1 MELRSVINRVWVSVG
16 MFAAIFSIIAAFSA
30 VAVAQEIVDK
40 TVATLHDGVRTELIT
55 YSDLKW
61 QLALQPDVPLDP
73 PRSEDLN
80 RALQTLIDQ
89 RLFALEAE
97 RFPRP
102 APTDDE
108 ISKAIGKT
116 LTYFPSIATFE
127 SRLKLVGFD
136 SVKDDNFEHII
147 AQRLAIESYID
158 FRFRSFVVV
167 TPDEITRYYRDVFV
181 PEFTRRNSGRALPTF
196 EEKRDE
202 IKAILVEDRVG
213 ARIESFLDEAKRR
226 VEIEILIEV

>member
-1 MELRSVINRVWVSVG
+1 MEVFRSINKVG
-16 MFAAIFSIIAAFSA
+16 PKRSFFAALLALLAAFSTNSSG
-30 VAVAQEIVDK
+30 QEIVDK
-40 TVATLHDGVRTELIT
+40 TVAVLQDGVRAELIT

-61 QLALQPDVPLDP
+61 QLALQPDVPLSP

-80 RALQTLIDQ
+80 RALQILIDQ

-102 APTDDE
+102 APTDAE
-108 ISKAIGKT
+108 IAAAITKT
-116 LTYFPSIATFE
+116 LSYFPSTAAFE
-127 SRLKLVGFD
+127 TRLKQVGFE
-136 SVKDDNFEHII
+136 SVKDDNFERII
-147 AQRLAIESYID
+147 SQRLAIENYID

-167 TPDEITRYYRDVFV
+167 TPDEVMRYYRDVYV
-181 PEFTRRNSGRALPTF
+181 PDFTRRFPGLLIPTI
-196 EEKRDE
+196 EEKRDAL
-202 IKAILVEDRVG
+202 KALLVEDRVA

>member
-1 MELRSVINRVWVSVG
+1 MVG
-16 MFAAIFSIIAAFSA
+16 SRRRIFSALFVLVAALSSNLFG
-30 VAVAQEIVDK
+30 QEIVDK
-40 TVATLHDGVRTELIT
+40 TVAVLQDGVRTELIT

-61 QLALQPDVPLDP
+61 QLALQPDVPLNP

-80 RALQTLIDQ
+80 RALQTLINQ

-102 APTDDE
+102 APTDAE
-108 ISKAIGKT
+108 IARAITKT
-116 LTYFPSIATFE
+116 LAYFPSTAAFE
-127 SRLKLVGFD
+127 TRLKQVGFE
-136 SVKDDNFEHII
+136 SVKDDNFERII
-147 AQRLAIESYID
+147 SQRLAIENYID

-167 TPDEITRYYRDVFV
+167 TPDEVTRNYRDVYV
-181 PEFTRRNSGRALPTF
+181 PDFTRRYPGLLVPPI
-196 EEKRDE
+196 EEKRDAL
-202 IKAILVEDRVG
+202 KAVLVEDRVA

>member
-1 MELRSVINRVWVSVG
+1 MQKQSDIKKVWVSGG
-16 MFAAIFSIIAAFSA
+16 MIAAIFGIIAALS
-30 VAVAQEIVDK
+30 VAVGAQEIVDK
-40 TVATLHDGVRTELIT
+40 TVATVNDGVRTELIT

-61 QLALQPDVPLDP
+61 QLALQPDVPLDQ

-108 ISKAIGKT
+108 ISKAIAKT
-116 LTYFPSIATFE
+116 LAYFPSIATFE

-202 IKAILVEDRVG
+202 IRTILVEDRVG